1 MITTSLMRHVDTILS
16 LAGANSSA
24 FFPRRKSA
32 TTILKLH
39 LSNKAIQILSGN
51 SFLNS
56 HQHRFG
62 FKNSPACGCD
72 SPLEPI
78 EHFFY
83 CPPFLTSMLSFPRCP
98 YNLVTYS
105 LIDPSKL
112 RCMGSDVP
120 FYPPNKTSS
129 LGLLLKLPLTLHK
142 LGSSLLLFL

>member
-1 MITTSLMRHVDTILS
+1 MRHVDTILS
-16 LAGANSSA
+16 LAGANTSA

-56 HQHRFG
+56 HQHRFD

-78 EHFFY
+78 EHFFTA
-83 CPPFLTSMLSFPRCP
+83 PVSHFHALFSA
-98 YNLVTYS
+98 
-105 LIDPSKL
+105 
-112 RCMGSDVP
+112 
-120 FYPPNKTSS
+120 
-129 LGLLLKLPLTLHK
+129 LPI
-142 LGSSLLLFL
+142 